1 MITSERPVRRYR
13 RDSHRFAIP
22 GILALNDQANGVGRR
37 GSMTKPRHRN
47 GSPRVVVV
55 GGGFAGL
62 AAVKTLSKIKPP
74 VRVTLLEQH
83 NYHLFQPLLY
93 QLATGVVQPADIAHP
108 VRGIVRRYRRA
119 GVRMA
124 TVSGVDFEA
133 REVLTEEGGR
143 FGYDYL
149 ILAAGATT
157 NTFGIPGVEEHSF
170 PLKTMPDALR
180 LRAHLLHQFELA
192 DNNPAEIE
200 RGALT
205 VVVVG
210 GGPTGV
216 EMAGA
221 LHELFKH
228 VLVHDFPDLDVHQA
242 RVVLLEATDHLLAP
256 FHPSSRKHAL
266 DILRRRGV
274 EVRLGQAMERA
285 TPDEVVLKDGTMIPT
300 RTLIWGAG
308 VRANPLADVL
318 GLEQTRGG
326 RILVGEDL
334 SVPGRPEVFVVGD
347 LAGAG
352 DGKGGLLPQV
362 AQPAIQQ
369 ARHAARQIERTLQA
383 AAREPFA
390 YKDKGIMATIGRNA
404 AVTELPSGARF
415 QGVLAWYM
423 WLALHLAYIIGF
435 RSRVAVLVNW
445 IWSYLTYDRH
455 ARIIVAVEPSRRP
468 AIAARPPA
476 TTQPQPAPERR

>member
-1 MITSERPVRRYR
+1 
-13 RDSHRFAIP
+13 
-22 GILALNDQANGVGRR
+22 
-37 GSMTKPRHRN
+37 MTKPRNRDGLPH
-47 GSPRVVVV
+47 VVVV

-62 AAVKTLSKIKPP
+62 AAVKTLSKLKPP

-93 QLATGVVQPADIAHP
+93 QLATGLVQPADIAHP
-108 VRGIVRRYRRA
+108 VRGIVRRYKRTS
-119 GVRMA
+119 VRMA
-124 TVSGVDFEA
+124 TVTGVDLDA
-133 REVLTEEGGR
+133 RQVLVEEGR
-143 FGYDYL
+143 SYGYDYL

-157 NTFGIPGVEEHSF
+157 ATFGIPGVEEYSF

-180 LRAHLLHQFELA
+180 LRAHLLRQFEQA
-192 DNNPAEIE
+192 ENDPAVVDQ
-200 RGALT
+200 GALT

-228 VLVHDFPDLDVHQA
+228 VLVHDFPDIDITQA

-256 FHPSSRKHAL
+256 FHPSSRKHAAE
-266 DILRRRGV
+266 ILHKRGV
-274 EVRLGQAMERA
+274 EVRLGQALEQA
-285 TPDEVVLKDGTMIPT
+285 TPDEVRLKDGTVIPT
-300 RTLIWGAG
+300 KTLVWGAG

-326 RILVGEDL
+326 RILVGDDL
-334 SVPGRPEVFVVGD
+334 GVPGRPEVLVVGD

-362 AQPAIQQ
+362 AQPAIQE
-369 ARHAARQIERTLQA
+369 AKHAALQVQHSLDGTPRT
-383 AAREPFA
+383 PFA
-390 YKDKGIMATIGRNA
+390 YKDRGIMATIGRNA

-415 QGVLAWYM
+415 KGVLAWYM
-423 WLALHLAYIIGF
+423 WLVLHLAYIVGF
-435 RSRVAVLVNW
+435 RSRVSVLVNW

-468 AIAARPPA
+468 DAPAQPPVAAPSEAGSRERPVVG
-476 TTQPQPAPERR
+476 

>member
-1 MITSERPVRRYR
+1 
-13 RDSHRFAIP
+13 
-22 GILALNDQANGVGRR
+22 
-37 GSMTKPRHRN
+37 MTAAGKQD
-47 GSPRVVVV
+47 GTPRVVVV

-62 AAVKTLSKIKPP
+62 AAIKTLNKVKPR
-74 VRVTLLEQH
+74 VRVTLLEQN

-93 QLATGVVQPADIAHP
+93 QLATGLVQPADIAHP
-108 VRGIVRRYRRA
+108 IRGILRRYRRA
-119 GVRMA
+119 SVRMA
-124 TVSGVDFEA
+124 TVSGVDLGA
-133 REVLTEEGGR
+133 REVLAEEGRR

-149 ILAAGATT
+149 ILAVGATT
-157 NTFGIPGVEEHSF
+157 ATFGIPGVAEHSF
-170 PLKTMPDALR
+170 PLKSMPDALR
-180 LRAHLLHQFELA
+180 LRAHLLRQFELA
-192 DNNPAEIE
+192 ENDPSQIE
-200 RGALT
+200 QGALT

-228 VLVHDFPDLDVHQA
+228 VLVHDFPDLDVNRA
-242 RVVLLEATDHLLAP
+242 RVILLEATDHLLAP
-256 FHPSSRKHAL
+256 FHPSSRRHAHDTL
-266 DILRRRGV
+266 QRRGV
-274 EVRLGQAMERA
+274 EVRLGEAMQRA
-285 TPDEVVLKDGTMIPT
+285 TADRVELEDGTVIPT

-326 RILVGEDL
+326 RILVGDDL
-334 SVPGRPEVFVVGD
+334 SVPGHPELFVVGD

-362 AQPAIQQ
+362 AQPAIQE
-369 ARHAARQIERTLQA
+369 ARHAALQIERTLQ
-383 AAREPFA
+383 RTNRVPFR

-415 QGVLAWYM
+415 KGVLAWYM
-423 WLALHLAYIIGF
+423 WLLLHLAYIVGF

-455 ARIIVAVEPSRRP
+455 ARIIVAVEPARRRSLE
-468 AIAARPPA
+468 ARREGQRPSA
-476 TTQPQPAPERR
+476 QPSGEAGTRQR

>member
-1 MITSERPVRRYR
+1 MAKLRN
-13 RDSHRFAIP
+13 RD
-22 GILALNDQANGVGRR
+22 
-37 GSMTKPRHRN
+37 

-62 AAVKTLSKIKPP
+62 AAVKTLNKIKPP
-74 VRVTLLEQH
+74 VRTTLLEQH

-108 VRGIVRRYRRA
+108 VRGILRRYRRA
-119 GVRMA
+119 SVRMA
-124 TVSGVDFEA
+124 TVSGVDLEG

-180 LRAHLLHQFELA
+180 LRAHLLRQFELA
-192 DNNPAEIE
+192 DNNPAEIAK
-200 RGALT
+200 GALT

-242 RVVLLEATDHLLAP
+242 RVVLLEATDHLLTP
-256 FHPSSRKHAL
+256 FHPSSRRHAL
-266 DILRRRGV
+266 EILQKRGV

-285 TPDEVVLKDGTMIPT
+285 TPDEVVLKDGTVIPT

-326 RILVGEDL
+326 RILVTDDL

-369 ARHAARQIERTLQA
+369 ARHAGQQIEKTLQET
-383 AAREPFA
+383 AREPFA

-404 AVTELPSGARF
+404 AVTELPNGARF
-415 QGVLAWYM
+415 KGVLAWYM

-455 ARIIVAVEPSRRP
+455 ARIIVAVEPSGRR
-468 AIAARPPA
+468 AIAQRPP
-476 TTQPQPAPERR
+476 PQRTP

>member
-1 MITSERPVRRYR
+1 MAGARK
-13 RDSHRFAIP
+13 RDGLPH
-22 GILALNDQANGVGRR
+22 
-37 GSMTKPRHRN
+37 
-47 GSPRVVVV
+47 VVVV

-62 AAVKTLSKIKPP
+62 AALKTLSKVKPP

-93 QLATGVVQPADIAHP
+93 QLATGLVQPADIAHP
-108 VRGIVRRYRRA
+108 VRGVVRRYRRTR
-119 GVRMA
+119 VRMA
-124 TVSGVDFEA
+124 TVSGVDVDA
-133 REVLTEEGGR
+133 RQVLVEDGR
-143 FGYDYL
+143 RVGYDYL

-157 NTFGIPGVEEHSF
+157 ATFGIPGVEEHSF

-180 LRAHLLHQFELA
+180 LRAHLLQQFELA
-192 DNNPAEIE
+192 ENDPSVVDQ
-200 RGALT
+200 GALT

-228 VLVHDFPDLDVHQA
+228 VLVHDFPDIDISRA

-256 FHPSSRKHAL
+256 FHPSSRRHAL
-266 DILRRRGV
+266 EILAKRGV
-274 EVRLGQAMERA
+274 EVRLGQALERA
-285 TPDEVVLKDGTMIPT
+285 SPDEVKLKDGTVIPT
-300 RTLIWGAG
+300 KTLVWGAG

-326 RILVGEDL
+326 RILVGDDL

-362 AQPAIQQ
+362 AQPAIQE
-369 ARHAARQIERTLQA
+369 ARHAALQIQHTLDGTERTG
-383 AAREPFA
+383 FT

-415 QGVLAWYM
+415 KGVLAWYM
-423 WLALHLAYIIGF
+423 WLVLHLAYIVGF

-468 AIAARPPA
+468 DTPAQPPPA
-476 TTQPQPAPERR
+476 APSEAVSRDRPVVG

>member
-1 MITSERPVRRYR
+1 MARAR
-13 RDSHRFAIP
+13 
-22 GILALNDQANGVGRR
+22 N
-37 GSMTKPRHRN
+37 RN

-62 AAVKTLSKIKPP
+62 AAVKTLSKIRPP
-74 VRVTLLEQH
+74 VRTTLLEQH

-108 VRGIVRRYRRA
+108 VRGIIRRYRRA
-119 GVRMA
+119 SVRMA
-124 TVSGVDFEA
+124 TVTGVDFDA
-133 REVLTEEGGR
+133 REVLTQEGR
-143 FGYDYL
+143 SFPYDYL
-149 ILAAGATT
+149 VLAAGATT
-157 NTFGIPGVEEHSF
+157 NTFGIPGVEEYSF

-180 LRAHLLHQFELA
+180 LRAHLLRQFELA
-192 DNNPAEIE
+192 DNDPSEVD
-200 RGALT
+200 RGAMT

-228 VLVHDFPDLDVHQA
+228 VLVHDFPDLDINQA
-242 RVVLLEATDHLLAP
+242 RVVLLEAMDHLLAP
-256 FHPSSRKHAL
+256 FHPSSRQHAL
-266 DILRRRGV
+266 DILQKRGV
-274 EVRLGQAMERA
+274 EVRLGSAMERA
-285 TPDEVVLKDGTMIPT
+285 TPDEVVLKDGTVIPT

-308 VRANPLADVL
+308 VRAHPLADVL
-318 GLEQTRGG
+318 GLEQTRGA
-326 RILVGEDL
+326 RIVVGEDL

-362 AQPAIQQ
+362 AQPAIQE
-369 ARHAARQIERTLQA
+369 ARHAALNIERTLKG
-383 AAREPFA
+383 EPRTGFE

-404 AVTELPSGARF
+404 AVTELPNGARF
-415 QGVLAWYM
+415 KGVLAWYM
-423 WLALHLAYIIGF
+423 WLVLHLAYIVGF
-435 RSRVAVLVNW
+435 RSRVTVLVNW

-455 ARIIVAVEPSRRP
+455 ARIIVSVEPSPRP
-468 AIAARPPA
+468 ASKV
-476 TTQPQPAPERR
+476 PAPPQRTP

>member
-1 MITSERPVRRYR
+1 
-13 RDSHRFAIP
+13 
-22 GILALNDQANGVGRR
+22 
-37 GSMTKPRHRN
+37 MTRARNRN

-62 AAVKTLSKIKPP
+62 AAVKTLSKIRPP
-74 VRVTLLEQH
+74 VRTTLLEQH

-108 VRGIVRRYRRA
+108 VRGIIRRYRRA
-119 GVRMA
+119 SVRMA
-124 TVSGVDFEA
+124 TVTGVDFDA
-133 REVLTEEGGR
+133 REVLTQEGR
-143 FGYDYL
+143 SFPYDYL
-149 ILAAGATT
+149 VLAAGATT
-157 NTFGIPGVEEHSF
+157 NTFGIPGVEEYSF
-170 PLKTMPDALR
+170 PLKTMPDALQ
-180 LRAHLLHQFELA
+180 LRAHLLRQFELA
-192 DNNPAEIE
+192 ENDPSEID

-228 VLVHDFPDLDVHQA
+228 VLVHDFPDLDINQA
-242 RVVLLEATDHLLAP
+242 RVVLLEAMDHLLAP
-256 FHPSSRKHAL
+256 FHPSSRQHAL
-266 DILRRRGV
+266 DILQKRGV
-274 EVRLGQAMERA
+274 EVRLGSAMERA
-285 TPDEVVLKDGTMIPT
+285 TPDEVVLKDGSVIPT

-308 VRANPLADVL
+308 VRAHPLADVL

-334 SVPGRPEVFVVGD
+334 AVPGRPEVFVVGD

-362 AQPAIQQ
+362 AQPAIQE
-369 ARHAARQIERTLQA
+369 AKHAAQNIERTLKG
-383 AAREPFA
+383 EPRTPFE
-390 YKDKGIMATIGRNA
+390 YHDKGTMATIGRNA

-415 QGVLAWYM
+415 KGPLAWYM
-423 WLALHLAYIIGF
+423 WLVLHLAYIIGF

-445 IWSYLTYDRH
+445 IWSYFTYDRH
-455 ARIIVAVEPSRRP
+455 ARIIVSVEPSPRPVLEAPPRR
-468 AIAARPPA
+468 
-476 TTQPQPAPERR
+476 

>member
-1 MITSERPVRRYR
+1 MAKLR
-13 RDSHRFAIP
+13 
-22 GILALNDQANGVGRR
+22 N
-37 GSMTKPRHRN
+37 RN

-62 AAVKTLSKIKPP
+62 AAIKTLAKIKPP
-74 VRVTLLEQH
+74 VRVILLEQH

-93 QLATGVVQPADIAHP
+93 QLATGLVQPADIAHP
-108 VRGIVRRYRRA
+108 VRGIVRRYRRTS
-119 GVRMA
+119 VRMA
-124 TVSGVDFEA
+124 TVAGVDFEA
-133 REVLTEEGGR
+133 REVLTEEGSR

-157 NTFGIPGVEEHSF
+157 ATFGIPGVEEHSF
-170 PLKTMPDALR
+170 PLKSMPDALR
-180 LRAHLLHQFELA
+180 LRAHLLRQFELA
-192 DNNPAEIE
+192 ENDPAEIE

-228 VLVHDFPDLDVHQA
+228 VLVHDFPDLDINQA

-256 FHPSSRKHAL
+256 FHPSSRQHAL
-266 DILRRRGV
+266 DTLNKRGV
-274 EVRLGQAMERA
+274 EVRLGQAMDRA
-285 TPDEVVLKDGTMIPT
+285 TPDRVELKDGTVIPT

-308 VRANPLADVL
+308 VRAHPLADHL
-318 GLEQTRGG
+318 GLEQTRGA
-326 RILVGEDL
+326 RIVVGDDL

-362 AQPAIQQ
+362 AQPAIQE
-369 ARHAARQIERTLQA
+369 AKHAAQNIERTLQGT
-383 AAREPFA
+383 ARTGFA

-404 AVTELPSGARF
+404 AVTELPNGARF
-415 QGVLAWYM
+415 KGVLAWYM
-423 WLALHLAYIIGF
+423 WLVLHLAYIIGF

-455 ARIIVAVEPSRRP
+455 ARIIVSVEPSPRP
-468 AIAARPPA
+468 ALKA
-476 TTQPQPAPERR
+476 PAPPQRTP

>member
-1 MITSERPVRRYR
+1 
-13 RDSHRFAIP
+13 
-22 GILALNDQANGVGRR
+22 LNDQAEEGGAMSKLR
-37 GSMTKPRHRN
+37 GRN
-47 GSPRVVVV
+47 GSPHVVVV

-62 AAVKTLSKIKPP
+62 AVVKNLAKVTPP

-108 VRGIVRRYRRA
+108 VRGIVRRYRRTS
-119 GVRMA
+119 VRMGTA
-124 TVSGVDFEA
+124 SGVDLDA
-133 REVLTEEGGR
+133 RQVLTEEGGR
-143 FGYDYL
+143 IGYDYL
-149 ILAAGATT
+149 VLAAGATT
-157 NTFGIPGVEEHSF
+157 ATFGIPGVEEHSF

-192 DNNPAEIE
+192 ETDPAMIDK
-200 RGALT
+200 GALT

-228 VLVHDFPDLDVHQA
+228 VLVHDFPELDINQS

-256 FHPSSRKHAL
+256 FHPSSRRHAL
-266 DILRRRGV
+266 DILEKRGV
-274 EVRLGQAMERA
+274 EVRLGQAMSNA
-285 TPDEVVLKDGTMIPT
+285 TPDEVVLKDGTVIPT

-326 RILVGEDL
+326 RILVGDDL

-362 AQPAIQQ
+362 AQPAIQEGK
-369 ARHAARQIERTLQA
+369 HAALQIGRTLNG
-383 AAREPFA
+383 EPRTGFE

-404 AVTELPSGARF
+404 AVTELPNGARF
-415 QGVLAWYM
+415 RGVLAWYM

-435 RSRVAVLVNW
+435 RSRIAVLVNW

-455 ARIIVAVEPSRRP
+455 ARIIVAVEPSRRAAVP
-468 AIAARPPA
+468 ARPPKPTSPEA
-476 TTQPQPAPERR
+476 ASSERPAVR

>member
-1 MITSERPVRRYR
+1 MAKLRN
-13 RDSHRFAIP
+13 RD
-22 GILALNDQANGVGRR
+22 
-37 GSMTKPRHRN
+37 

-74 VRVTLLEQH
+74 VRTTLLEQH

-108 VRGIVRRYRRA
+108 VRGILRRYRRA
-119 GVRMA
+119 SVRMA

-133 REVLTEEGGR
+133 REVLTDEGGR

-180 LRAHLLHQFELA
+180 LRAHLLRQFELA
-192 DNNPAEIE
+192 DNNPAEIA

-266 DILRRRGV
+266 EILRRRGV

-285 TPDEVVLKDGTMIPT
+285 TPDEVVLKDGTVIPT

-308 VRANPLADVL
+308 VKANPLADVL

-334 SVPGRPEVFVVGD
+334 TAPGRPEVFVVGD
-347 LAGAG
+347 LAGAS

-369 ARHAARQIERTLQA
+369 ARHAGLQIEKTLQGT
-383 AAREPFA
+383 AREPFA

-404 AVTELPSGARF
+404 AVTELPNGAKF
-415 QGVLAWYM
+415 KGVLAWYM

-468 AIAARPPA
+468 ALEQRPP
-476 TTQPQPAPERR
+476 PQRTP

>member
-1 MITSERPVRRYR
+1 MTKRRY
-13 RDSHRFAIP
+13 
-22 GILALNDQANGVGRR
+22 
-37 GSMTKPRHRN
+37 RN

-55 GGGFAGL
+55 GAGFAGL

-93 QLATGVVQPADIAHP
+93 QLATGLVQPADIAHP
-108 VRGIVRRYRRA
+108 VRGIVRRYRRTS
-119 GVRMA
+119 VRMA
-124 TVSGVDFEA
+124 TVSGVDLEA

-143 FGYDYL
+143 FPYDYL
-149 ILAAGATT
+149 VLAAGATT
-157 NTFGIPGVEEHSF
+157 ATFGIPGVEEHSF
-170 PLKTMPDALR
+170 PLKSMPDALR
-180 LRAHLLHQFELA
+180 LRAHLLRQFELA
-192 DNNPAEIE
+192 ENDPAEVA

-228 VLVHDFPDLDVHQA
+228 VLVHDFPDLDINQA

-256 FHPSSRKHAL
+256 FHPSSRQHAL
-266 DILRRRGV
+266 DTLNKRGV

-285 TPDEVVLKDGTMIPT
+285 TPDEVVLKDGTVIPT

-308 VRANPLADVL
+308 VRAHPLADVL

-326 RILVGEDL
+326 RIEVGDDL
-334 SVPGRPEVFVVGD
+334 SVPGHPEVFVVGD

-362 AQPAIQQ
+362 AQPAIQE
-369 ARHAARQIERTLQA
+369 ARHAAQNLERTL
-383 AAREPFA
+383 RGTPRTGFE
-390 YKDKGIMATIGRNA
+390 YKDKGMMATIGRNA

-415 QGVLAWYM
+415 KGVLAWYM
-423 WLALHLAYIIGF
+423 WLVLHLAYIVGF
-435 RSRVAVLVNW
+435 RSRIAVLVNW

-455 ARIIVAVEPSRRP
+455 ARIIVAVEPAPRP
-468 AIAARPPA
+468 ALEASRPPQR
-476 TTQPQPAPERR
+476 TP